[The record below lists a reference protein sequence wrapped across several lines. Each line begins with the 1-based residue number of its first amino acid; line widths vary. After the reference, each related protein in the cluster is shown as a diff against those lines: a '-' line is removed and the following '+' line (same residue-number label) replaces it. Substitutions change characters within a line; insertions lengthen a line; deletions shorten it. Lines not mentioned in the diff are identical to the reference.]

1 MQNGRTF
8 VKKTE
13 RGQGMS
19 GNVINIKT
27 VEGFQRVPEGSK
39 KFGAKI
45 APIADR
51 VGLSGL
57 GCMLLTVE
65 PGRRAFPYHNHVG
78 NDEMFVIL
86 EGQGT
91 YRLGKSEFP
100 VKSGDIC
107 GAPRGGRDAAHQLI
121 NTGDAPLKYLA
132 ISTRND
138 PDVVEYPDSGKFAA
152 IAVFPGS
159 DFMNAHLKFV
169 GRTSSQVD
177 YFDGEDM

>member
-1 MQNGRTF
+1 MKST
-8 VKKTE
+8 TE
-13 RGQGMS
+13 GKGMA
-19 GNVINIKT
+19 GNVVNIEK
-27 VEGFQRVPEGSK
+27 VEGFQRIPEGSK
-39 KFGAKI
+39 RFGATI

-91 YRLGKSEFP
+91 FRLGESEIP
-100 VKSGDIC
+100 VEAGDVC
-107 GAPRGGRDAAHQLI
+107 GAPRGGQDTAHQLV
-121 NTGDAPLKYLA
+121 NTGNVPLKYLA

-138 PDVVEYPDSGKFAA
+138 PDVVEYPESGKFAA
-152 IAVFPGS
+152 IAIFPGS
-159 DFMNAHLKFV
+159 DFMSAHLRFV
-169 GRTSSQVD
+169 GRLSSQVD
-177 YFDGEDM
+177 YFDGEDL